1 MLSDRSGS
9 YPKNKKEIMEK
20 KMMQS
25 IALEQVQNHLLKLTR
40 LLEQTGVQPKPQI
53 AAGWAEGKEVMK
65 ALNISQRTL
74 QTLRDNHTLGYSRLG
89 GKYYYRISDI
99 EDLLRNNYVMFRL
112 SARGQNGAN
121 GSDNEKGGR
130 P

>member
-1 MLSDRSGS
+1 
-9 YPKNKKEIMEK
+9 
-20 KMMQS
+20 MMQS
-25 IALEQVQNHLLKLTR
+25 IALEQLQNNLLKLAR

-53 AAGWAEGKEVMK
+53 AAGWAEGKDVMK

-89 GKYYYRISDI
+89 GKYYYRTTDI

-121 GSDNEKGGR
+121 TGSDDEKGGR